1 MSPMDASHSPMG
13 QEWCQIPPA
22 MSWRGDPWGK
32 PGGGRELFVSEEKAD
47 PYSSPQLQSS
57 LAHHPAPAAPVHPM
71 QIPRRKGEIPAG
83 CFLRRHPEGGQS
95 SAPIKPG
102 QVHFIHSR
110 GSTAGSCTSEPLR
123 KGILQLIPAG
133 NCAMPKA
140 LRDVEAALTCLQLLL
155 LVTGVELR
163 PHTWDGDRLQ
173 LEAIKK
179 GILARLGMPAPP
191 VIRQRLDQESIR
203 RAQQLYQHTVDELMQ
218 NRSREEEEGA
228 VPRTRRLHRLT
239 PTLLHRDPPGHGD
252 AAGPHRYHLLLSR
265 TEAFQRQLRVVQA
278 ELKLFKPGSLGL
290 NPLRSS
296 VPPRVSIYSV
306 GGAQGT
312 PQLLQSQELDRDA
325 PSVDLTA
332 AVRPWAAGAEDSLR
346 LELLFSTDVSA
357 LLPPSSSSSEAL
369 VLEVETHES
378 GGRGAR
384 RARGLEEE
392 CGKSD
397 GKCCLKSLKVSFQDI
412 GWSDWI
418 IAPNSYYM
426 RFCEGSCPHNYKPA
440 SMHAQIKARMH
451 SLSKATPPPC
461 CVPAGY
467 DPMVLMHYNSE
478 GRLVST
484 LFEDMLVTKCHCA

>member
-1 MSPMDASHSPMG
+1 
-13 QEWCQIPPA
+13 
-22 MSWRGDPWGK
+22 
-32 PGGGRELFVSEEKAD
+32 
-47 PYSSPQLQSS
+47 
-57 LAHHPAPAAPVHPM
+57 
-71 QIPRRKGEIPAG
+71 
-83 CFLRRHPEGGQS
+83 
-95 SAPIKPG
+95 
-102 QVHFIHSR
+102 
-110 GSTAGSCTSEPLR
+110 
-123 KGILQLIPAG
+123 
-133 NCAMPKA
+133 MPKA

-155 LVTGVELR
+155 LVTAVELR
-163 PHTWDGDRLQ
+163 PHTWDGDRIQ
-173 LEAIKK
+173 LEDIKK
-179 GILARLGMPAPP
+179 GILERLGMPAPP
-191 VIRQRLDQESIR
+191 VIRHRLDQESIR
-203 RAQQLYQHTVDELMQ
+203 RAQQLYQHTMDELMQ

-239 PTLLHRDPPGHGD
+239 PTLLRRPDLPREHRDPPGHGD
-252 AAGPHRYHLLLSR
+252 AAGPYRYHLLLSR
-265 TEAFQRQLRVVQA
+265 TEAFHRQLRVVQA
-278 ELKLFKPGSLGL
+278 ELKLFKPGSPGMS
-290 NPLRSS
+290 PLHSS

-306 GGAQGT
+306 VGAQET
-312 PQLLQSQELDRDA
+312 PQLLQSQELDWDA
-325 PSVDLTA
+325 PSLDLTA
-332 AVRPWAAGAEDSLR
+332 AVQPWAAGPEDTLR
-346 LELLFSTDVSA
+346 LELLFTADVSA
-357 LLPPSSSSSEAL
+357 LLPSSSSSEAL
-369 VLEVETHES
+369 VLEVETHEP